1 MSKQHQDNTL
11 SSDLPILGGDDV
23 DVFDELD
30 MLFFDTLSR
39 ETATATGFDSA
50 KDLAGARIKD
60 EFTLTE
66 CISVSGCSAIYKGV
80 REGGD
85 TDYSQQVAVKVI
97 FPIIE
102 SILGENALAHEAQ
115 LLANCRNN
123 NIVKIITATR
133 FVKDGFTFPCL
144 VMEFISGKNLLE
156 YTFHNNLSLDDRLDL
171 FFDVCSAVSYLHS
184 RPIVHG
190 DLKPENIL
198 VDDDGTVKIVDFT
211 LGVTESTV
219 NNSNHLM
226 TRAYASPIQMEG
238 ETATVACDIYA
249 LGKLLQHLI
258 FGRRVT
264 TPLRKGDAP
273 AKLRWFKRADLI
285 TIITKATNPDPE
297 LRYKS
302 VDAFA
307 LDLNALK
314 GSFPLQ
320 SEKGKLTKSTLK
332 LFVRK
337 PVATLSVVTAM
348 GLLSGSYYSNIISER
363 NLKIAHEQLKS
374 EYLATQSVTTQIS
387 RILKMANVRYS
398 KGEPLSADMILK
410 EAKNISQDQSLPMH
424 FRFQLLLKYGETY
437 QGIGNLGEA
446 IRNFEEATALA
457 DEYVGKLDSFS
468 YDMQIQ
474 ANTKLSLAYFENNQP
489 LKAKKLLE
497 TYVYDLIENKKTDRH
512 ALNMLFA
519 YFKVHSILVGALT
532 ADNNLRVALLPFVK
546 KFLEANESTLSID
559 EKARLSFEY
568 ATAVYYSFT
577 GDAFS
582 ITSGESESTINNI
595 ILPAMRNIKPML
607 EDSMDDIDETHHL
620 FPDIVVL
627 LAKVNY
633 ELRNYDEAVRL
644 GQQAIASATKIY
656 QTTDH
661 PAVLRI
667 YTKYYS
673 VVANSRYDLA
683 VPLVDELYRIQ
694 ASFSDTNLGLITG
707 LSSSVWFE
715 MGQKTRLDMISK
727 LYSDNEILNNNNY
740 SYIELESL
748 ACNTYNKF
756 TIQSLPYPNES
767 MLPQLK
773 LSSLIT
779 QKQYGTTVNADP
791 LARARVL
798 IYEAYRRLIAG
809 EPVDILPFDELVTV
823 IKASEWT
830 SEMFV
835 HFSSIFANAGE
846 TEKAYQLLNAAN
858 EYYSKP
864 NAIFNYDARVMIYNI
879 GVGMVYSQLH
889 DIDNMNKHLA
899 VAKRYAQKHNFTTGV
914 HIASIHYLEAVNY
927 YNLYQST
934 KRVDHLEQF
943 NLHKNESTKLL
954 NEQGFLNKSHP
965 ILESFSNMQT
975 TT

>member
-1 MSKQHQDNTL
+1 M
-11 SSDLPILGGDDV
+11 
-23 DVFDELD
+23 FDELD

-39 ETATATGFDSA
+39 ETASATGFESA
-50 KDLAGARIKD
+50 KDLVGARIKD

-66 CISVSGCSAIYKGV
+66 CISVSGCSAIYKGI

-102 SILGENALAHEAQ
+102 SILGGNALAHEAQ

-133 FVKDGFTFPCL
+133 FIKDGFTFPCL
-144 VMEFISGKNLLE
+144 IMEFISGKNLLE
-156 YTFHNNLSLDDRLDL
+156 YTVHNNLNFDERLDL

-190 DLKPENIL
+190 DIKPENIL

-211 LGVTESTV
+211 LGVTEATV

-226 TRAYASPIQMEG
+226 TRAYASPTQMEG
-238 ETATVACDIYA
+238 ETATVACDIFA
-249 LGKLLQHLI
+249 LGILLQHLI
-258 FGRRVT
+258 LGRRNS
-264 TPLRKGDAP
+264 TPARKGDTP
-273 AKLRWFKRADLI
+273 AKLRWFKRADLN
-285 TIITKATNPDPE
+285 TIITKATNIDPE

-320 SEKGKLTKSTLK
+320 SEKSKLTKSTLK

-337 PVATLSVVTAM
+337 PLATVSVLTAI
-348 GLLSGSYYSNIISER
+348 GLLSGSYYSNIVSER
-363 NLKIAHEQLKS
+363 NLHFAHEQLKS

-410 EAKNISQDQSLPMH
+410 EAKSISQDQSLPMH

-437 QGIGNLGEA
+437 EGVGNLNEA

-497 TYVYDLIENKKTDRH
+497 VYVYDLIENKRSNRH
-512 ALNMLFA
+512 ALNMLLA
-519 YFKVHSILVGALT
+519 YFKVHSVLIGALT
-532 ADNNLRVALLPFVK
+532 ADNNLRVALLPFIK
-546 KFLEANESTLSID
+546 QFLEANESTLSIE

-607 EDSMDDIDETHHL
+607 EDSMDDLDETHYL

-644 GQQAIASATKIY
+644 GQLAITSATKIY

-683 VPLVDELYRIQ
+683 LPIVEELYRIQ
-694 ASFSDTNLGLITG
+694 SSFSDTNLGLITG

-715 MGQKTRLDMISK
+715 MGQKTRLDMISE
-727 LYSDNEILNNNNY
+727 LYSDDEVLNNNNY

-748 ACNTYNKF
+748 ACNTFNKF
-756 TIQSLPYPNES
+756 SIQSLPYPIES
-767 MLPQLK
+767 MLPQIK
-773 LSSLIT
+773 LSSMIT
-779 QKQYGTTVNADP
+779 QKQYGTTADADP
-791 LARARVL
+791 LARARIL
-798 IYEAYRRLIAG
+798 IYEGYRQLLAG
-809 EPVDILPFDELVTV
+809 EPIDILPFDELVSV

-846 TEKAYQLLNAAN
+846 TENAYRLLNVAN

-864 NAIFNYDARVMIYNI
+864 NAIFRYDAQFMIYNI

-889 DIDNMNKHLA
+889 DIDNVNKHLA

-914 HIASIHYLEAVNY
+914 HIASIHYLEAVSY

-934 KRVDHLEQF
+934 KRGEHLEQF
-943 NLHKNESTKLL
+943 DLHKSLSTKLL
-954 NEQGFLNKSHP
+954 NEQGFMNNSHP
-965 ILESFSNMQT
+965 ILESFSKMKT
-975 TT
+975 